1 MPGEGDD
8 KGTIRQ
14 TDPAVRARGRGHPRQ
29 RHRPHASHH
38 NQFQGEDYG
47 GGGSGRPD
55 IENHKGMNGSNNHK
69 VSGVVR

>member
-8 KGTIRQ
+8 KVTIRQ
-14 TDPAVRARGRGHPRQ
+14 TEPAVRGRGRGHPRQ
-29 RHRPHASHH
+29 RHHSCLPP
-38 NQFQGEDYG
+38 QPVPGGYG